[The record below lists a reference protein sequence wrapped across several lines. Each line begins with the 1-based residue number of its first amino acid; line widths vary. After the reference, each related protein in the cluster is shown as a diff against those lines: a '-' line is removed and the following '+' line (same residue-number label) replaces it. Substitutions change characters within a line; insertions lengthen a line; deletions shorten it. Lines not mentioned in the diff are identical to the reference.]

1 MALKVSPQLAEES
14 PQRPERPDFKR
25 RSVYSVRQDNNAPGR
40 VSIASGQALTL
51 AKGGVTRRLDTNSDR
66 GKKRST
72 KRRTVLAAGWV
83 SHPISEE
90 INRIAKDT
98 GLTRS
103 HTIAVL
109 LEEAVHQKLHIQ
121 HAMLLGPIIQQALA
135 KEREKDRRRMGQLLV
150 QNTVLTRQ
158 LLYLVTNLITRI
170 GSTRPPTAERLHKI
184 LDWSKEKA
192 RENTFTRGEET
203 EALIDAVGVWLDW
216 EQGRRDRAEGGNSG

>member
-1 MALKVSPQLAEES
+1 MAIKDFPRLVEER
-14 PQRPERPDFKR
+14 PQRPERSGFKR
-25 RSVYSVRQDNNAPGR
+25 RSPYSVRQDNNAPGR
-40 VSIASGQALTL
+40 VSVASGQALTL
-51 AKGGVTRRLDTNSDR
+51 AKGGVTRRLDTNPDR

-83 SHPISEE
+83 SQPISEE
-90 INRIAKDT
+90 IDRIAKDT

-121 HAMLLGPIIQQALA
+121 HAVLLGPIIQQALA
-135 KEREKDRRRMGQLLV
+135 KEREKDRKRMWQLLV

-158 LLYLVTNLITRI
+158 IMYLVTNVLTRI
-170 GSTRPPTAERLHKI
+170 GATNPPTAERLHQI

-192 RENTFTRGEET
+192 RENTFTHGEET
-203 EALIDAVGVWLDW
+203 EALIDAIGVWLDW
-216 EQGRRDRAEGGNSG
+216 EQGRGERG

>member
-1 MALKVSPQLAEES
+1 MATKVSPQLAEES
-14 PQRPERPDFKR
+14 PQRPERSDIKR

-40 VSIASGQALTL
+40 VSVASDHALTL
-51 AKGGVTRRLDTNSDR
+51 VKGGVTRRLDTNPDR

-83 SHPISEE
+83 ERPISEE
-90 INRIAKDT
+90 IDRIAEDT

-109 LEEAVHQKLHIQ
+109 LEEAVHQELHMQ
-121 HAMLLGPIIQQALA
+121 HAVMLGPIIQKALA
-135 KEREKDRRRMGQLLV
+135 KERDTDRRRMGQLLV

-170 GSTRPPTAERLHKI
+170 GSTNPPTAERLHKI

-192 RENTFTRGEET
+192 RENTFIHSEET
-203 EALIDAVGVWLDW
+203 EALIEAVGVWLDW
-216 EQGRRDRAEGGNSG
+216 EQGKGRGERE